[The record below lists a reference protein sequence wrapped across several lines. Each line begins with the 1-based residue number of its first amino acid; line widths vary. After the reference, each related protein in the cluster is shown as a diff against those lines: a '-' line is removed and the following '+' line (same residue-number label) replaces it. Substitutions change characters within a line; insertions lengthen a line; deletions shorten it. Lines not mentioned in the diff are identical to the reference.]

1 MDRAHPTNSA
11 TRTAQRRRTTRTRAL
26 IVGALF
32 SLLLATGLVIGTS
45 LIPDP
50 PPELRIA
57 PPSEFRTGRILY
69 ALPSGMVCRHVKF
82 DNVTG
87 EIGDLGTG
95 PCEYADQTVTGGIRR
110 PGMSNPRGFTWN
122 R

>member
-1 MDRAHPTNSA
+1 MDRAHSTKSA
-11 TRTAQRRRTTRTRAL
+11 TRTAQRQTSRRRAV
-26 IVGALF
+26 IVGAAF

-95 PCEYADQTVTGGIRR
+95 PCEYADQSVTGGIRR